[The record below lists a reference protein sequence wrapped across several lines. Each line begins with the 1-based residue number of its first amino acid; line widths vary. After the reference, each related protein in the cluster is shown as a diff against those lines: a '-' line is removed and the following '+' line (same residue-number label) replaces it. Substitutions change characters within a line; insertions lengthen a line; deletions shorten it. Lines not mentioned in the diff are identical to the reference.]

1 MNNWFKW
8 DNKNCIDYGIH
19 VLEQPSFTLPLERA
33 TYTDVP
39 GRSGSLVSLEGNDV
53 YDDIVLTATCVITD
67 TSNIPAI
74 GAWLKGDGQ
83 VTFSNRQ
90 GGHYKARVSNQLKFE
105 QILRGNPHRTFAI
118 NFRCKP
124 FFYIDGAE
132 NIEISQSG
140 TFIDNPH
147 GVQSEPIITV
157 YGTGDITLMVGQS
170 IIELQDV
177 EGHITL
183 DSEMMEA
190 YKGGVFI
197 NEKVVGD
204 FPVLNAGNTAV
215 SWSGNVS
222 KVIVKPNFRNF

>member
-1 MNNWFKW
+1 MT
-8 DNKNCIDYGIH
+8 I
-19 VLEQPSFTLPLERA
+19 
-33 TYTDVP
+33 
-39 GRSGSLVSLEGNDV
+39 
-53 YDDIVLTATCVITD
+53 
-67 TSNIPAI
+67 
-74 GAWLKGDGQ
+74 
-83 VTFSNRQ
+83 
-90 GGHYKARVSNQLKFE
+90 
-105 QILRGNPHRTFAI
+105 
-118 NFRCKP
+118 
-124 FFYIDGAE
+124 
-132 NIEISQSG
+132 
-140 TFIDNPH
+140 
-147 GVQSEPIITV
+147 